1 VTVRQTSQPGPP
13 AAAGAA
19 TPDAGTLLRSRRYV
33 LLLVLSAVI
42 GVPISAI
49 AYAFLGLIHYLQEW
63 TYQDLPP
70 VFGYEKAPTWW
81 AMPLLGMA
89 GLLVGLTIRYLP
101 GRGGHVP
108 AEGFKAGTPQPREL
122 PGIILAAL
130 IGLGLGTVL
139 GPEAP
144 LIALGGGLAFTAAQL
159 LRRNLTGPAVALIG
173 VTGSFAAVS
182 TLLGSPIIGAFLLME
197 MIGLAGPMM
206 AVTLMPGL
214 LSAGIGSL
222 VFIGLG
228 DWTGLGPLSLAIP
241 DLPPAAPPTV
251 GEFGWAIAI
260 GLAAA
265 LLGTTVKA
273 VARSLEPLFSRHTI
287 MATPVAGVAIGLAAF
302 AYATASGHVIDD
314 VLFSGQ
320 DALGPLINNAG
331 SYSAS
336 ALLLLVLCK
345 GLGYCIAL
353 ASFRGGPI
361 FPALLIG
368 AAGGLALSHL
378 PGLSPL
384 TGAAAGIAA
393 MSTLMLRFPLT
404 SVLLPILLFG
414 ADAMAVT
421 PTVIVAAV
429 VAYVAGARLDP
440 PPPGPAEPTAGGQA
454 KRGRAV
460 V

>member
-1 VTVRQTSQPGPP
+1 VTERESTQ
-13 AAAGAA
+13 AGAA
-19 TPDAGTLLRSRRYV
+19 PDAGEVLRSRRYIG
-33 LLLVLSAVI
+33 LLVLAAVI

-49 AYAFLGLIHYLQEW
+49 AYAFLGLIHYVQQW
-63 TYQDLPP
+63 TYQDLPSAMG
-70 VFGYEKAPTWW
+70 FERAPTWW
-81 AMPLLGMA
+81 AIPLLGVA
-89 GLLVGLTIRYLP
+89 GLLVGLTVRYLP

-108 AEGFKAGTPQPREL
+108 AEGFKAGSPQPREL
-122 PGIILAAL
+122 PGVLLAAL

-144 LIALGGGLAFTAAQL
+144 LIALGGGLALSAVDL
-159 LRRNLTGPAVALIG
+159 LRRGVTGPAAALIG

-206 AVTLMPGL
+206 AVTLVPGL
-214 LSAGIGSL
+214 LCAGIGSL
-222 VFIGLG
+222 IFVGLG
-228 DWTGLGPLSLAIP
+228 EWTGLGPLSLAIP
-241 DLPPAAPPTV
+241 DLPPAAAPTLS
-251 GEFGWAIAI
+251 EFGWAIVI
-260 GLAAA
+260 GLMAA
-265 LLGTTVKA
+265 LLGTTIKV
-273 VARSLEPLFSRHTI
+273 VARTAEPIVNRRILL
-287 MATPVAGVAIGLAAF
+287 ATPVAGLAIGLTAL
-302 AYATASGHVIDD
+302 AYATTTGHDIDD

-331 SYSAS
+331 SYTAG
-336 ALLLLVLCK
+336 ALLLLVLGK
-345 GLGYCIAL
+345 GLAYCIAL

-361 FPALLIG
+361 FPSLLIG

-384 TGAAAGIAA
+384 AGAAAGIAA

-421 PTVIVAAV
+421 PTVIMAAV

-440 PPPGPAEPTAGGQA
+440 PPPPAEPGEATAGDRQQPGA
-454 KRGRAV
+454 GAV

>member
-1 VTVRQTSQPGPP
+1 VTERQTSQPGRP
-13 AAAGAA
+13 APAGAA
-19 TPDAGTLLRSRRYV
+19 APDAGALLRSRRYV
-33 LLLVLSAVI
+33 GLLTLSAVI
-42 GVPISAI
+42 GVPISAV
-49 AYAFLGLIHYLQEW
+49 AYAFLGLIHYVQEW
-63 TYQDLPP
+63 TYQDLPSA
-70 VFGYEKAPTWW
+70 FGYEKAPTWW
-81 AMPLLGMA
+81 AMPLLAVA

-108 AEGFKAGTPQPREL
+108 AEGFKAGITEPREL
-122 PGIILAAL
+122 PGIVLAAL

-144 LIALGGGLAFTAAQL
+144 LIALGGGLALTTVHL
-159 LRRNLTGPAVALIG
+159 LRRDLKGPAAALVG

-206 AVTLMPGL
+206 AVTLIPGL

-222 VFIGLG
+222 IFIGLG

-251 GEFGWAIAI
+251 SEFGWAIVI
-260 GLAAA
+260 GLLAA
-265 LLGTTVKA
+265 LLGTTIKA
-273 VARSLEPLFSRHTI
+273 VARSLEP
-287 MATPVAGVAIGLAAF
+287 MANRRPLLVTPVAGVAIGLAAF
-302 AYATASGHVIDD
+302 GYATTSDHGIDD

-320 DALGPLINNAG
+320 DALGPLIQNAS
-331 SYSAS
+331 SYSAG
-336 ALLLLVLCK
+336 AFALLVLCK
-345 GLGYCIAL
+345 GLGYCLAL

-361 FPALLIG
+361 FPALVIG

-384 TGAAAGIAA
+384 AGAAAGIAA

-429 VAYVAGARLDP
+429 VAYVAGAHLDP
-440 PPPGPAEPTAGGQA
+440 APAAAEPETHAEPNS
-454 KRGRAV
+454 GRAV